1 MFVTQL
7 QETCIAWTAI
17 RKYAGNIS
25 DILQITQILTIVHSN
40 VIIFAWIKWQHFSR
54 SLTFISTFVQPLR
67 RKLFHQVSRNKSR
80 RKNILATVLMLIFD
94 PIQCT
99 LKITNI
105 NHTENLPG
113 VYHMNIDLS
122 FIRKRSASKIV
133 VFQKIGVLLW

>member
-1 MFVTQL
+1 MNQM
-7 QETCIAWTAI
+7 
-17 RKYAGNIS
+17 
-25 DILQITQILTIVHSN
+25 
-40 VIIFAWIKWQHFSR
+40 QHFSR
-54 SLTFISTFVQPLR
+54 SLTFISTFLQPLR

-80 RKNILATVLMLIFD
+80 RKNILATVLVLIFD

-122 FIRKRSASKIV
+122 FIRKRNASKIV
-133 VFQKIGVLLW
+133 VFQKNRRIAMVKSVSQQLESRYKLYISS

>member
-1 MFVTQL
+1 MNQM
-7 QETCIAWTAI
+7 
-17 RKYAGNIS
+17 
-25 DILQITQILTIVHSN
+25 
-40 VIIFAWIKWQHFSR
+40 QHFSR

-122 FIRKRSASKIV
+122 FIRKRKLSYLK
-133 VFQKIGVLLW
+133 KIGVLLW